1 MQYGYYCNENTIIME
16 RSIWYRDTGRDT
28 KIVTKSPDC
37 LWNNQGFLNV
47 ERTGIEPVIPPWK
60 GGVLTPWPTL
70 RFRNWSAK
78 IAASLISAKSFCKY
92 PVIISVLIFFMM
104 HKHLKYKSATQQK
117 MRIEQKLI
125 AKIYPYKSHHSL

>member
-1 MQYGYYCNENTIIME
+1 MFY
-16 RSIWYRDTGRDT
+16 
-28 KIVTKSPDC
+28 
-37 LWNNQGFLNV
+37 NV

-78 IAASLISAKSFCKY
+78 IAASLISAKSFYKY
-92 PVIISVLIFFMM
+92 PNYCIYPVFFMM

-117 MRIEQKLI
+117 MEMEQKLI
-125 AKIYPYKSHHSL
+125 TKIYSLQISSFIVILQSF